1 VSIKHLIDLQKYPSP
16 AIAFSF
22 SFHCFDKKSQISGVT
37 AKTCILAIFAL
48 IAGPALLG
56 QSYSFRHLQVENG
69 LSNNAVICSLQDRR
83 GFLWFGTKD
92 GLDRFDG
99 YSFKVFRNDPDDST
113 SIGSNFIHAL
123 YETPEGV
130 IWVGT
135 EKGLYRFDASTER
148 FSLFPGTGNGPI
160 RDVCMDGGHDLWF
173 ISGFSL
179 FKWPQGALRP
189 QYFPIDSFFEAT
201 SLCVTS
207 GGTLWATSSN
217 GFLYRYEGSPAGGS
231 RLSATQGRFT
241 AFDCLPTARSDRWIE
256 RAYPTSDSTILIG
269 TAVHGVLLFD
279 IRTLRTKKILTYNPD
294 KTAIF
299 VRNFVETGPNE
310 YWIATESGIYIY
322 NRLTGKISN
331 LRKQFN
337 DPYSISDNAVY
348 TFCKDREGGIW
359 AGTYFGGINYYPG
372 QYNTFKKYFPRS
384 GENSLG
390 GYVVREIHQDN
401 HGNLFI
407 GTEDAGLDKLDPA
420 TGHFTHFQPTGA
432 PGSISYS
439 NIHGLLV
446 HGNDLWIGTFEHGL
460 DIMDIRTG
468 KIFRHYSEGKGN
480 YMLKSSFIYCITR
493 TRDDRILLGTTRGA
507 FVYDKR
513 HDGFTPL
520 PGMPL
525 NNWYSSLLE
534 DADGAIWAGTFGN
547 GVNYFDPKTGTVK
560 NFRYDGRSHSS
571 LASDRVNG
579 IYRDRKNRLWFAT
592 EGGLCRWN
600 AGNGV
605 SSASGTPPFGSFTR
619 YTTRDGFPTD
629 FILSIL
635 EDDNGNLWISTS
647 KGLVTFNPDT
657 KQVTVFTRENGLLN
671 DQFNFSS
678 AFRDTSGRMY
688 FGSVRGMI
696 AFNPRDFRKNTVVPS
711 VYITGFQVDNHEL
724 PIGKSGSPLQHAISF
739 TDKITLGHSQS
750 TFSIDFA
757 APGFTAPETTEYAY
771 EMEGLDKDW
780 IFLKKNRK
788 AYFTGLAPGHY
799 TFKVKASNSSGI
811 WVDHETRLDIDI
823 LPPWW
828 ASKVAYC
835 CYILTGL
842 LLAWYFIRSYHRSV
856 EEKNRRKIE
865 QLETAKEKEILNA
878 KIEFFTNV
886 AHEIKTPLTLIKGP
900 MEKLLKKMADIPGA
914 GDSLKVMDRNTT
926 RLIDLTNQLLDFR
939 QTEIK
944 GFSLSFVRAN
954 ISLLLEENYTGFRT
968 LAEQKDLSFDLRL
981 PSSDPLFAFVDV
993 DAFNK
998 ILANLLGNA
1007 IKYAATKAYVTLSP
1021 SGDGDAF
1028 FTIEVYND
1036 GFLIPQEMREKIFEP
1051 FFRLR
1056 ETEKKRGT
1064 GIGLALARSLTQLHK
1079 GTLRLMEPR
1088 NGMNVFSL
1096 SMPVHQDR
1104 EFDIAIRH
1112 EHLTQPNSITP

>member
-1 VSIKHLIDLQKYPSP
+1 M
-16 AIAFSF
+16 
-22 SFHCFDKKSQISGVT
+22 VT
-37 AKTCILAIFAL
+37 FKIGILALLAL
-48 IAGPALLG
+48 LAGPALLG
-56 QSYSFRHLQVENG
+56 QSYYFRHLQVENG
-69 LSNNAVICSLQDRR
+69 LSNNAVICSLQDKR

-99 YSFKVFRNDPDDST
+99 YSFKTFRNDPDDST

-123 YETPEGV
+123 YEDPDGA

-148 FSLFPGTGNGPI
+148 FNLLPGSGIGPI
-160 RDVCMDGGHDLWF
+160 RDVCMDGNHDLWF

-179 FKWPQGALRP
+179 FRKSPGAGQP
-189 QYFPIDSFFEAT
+189 EYFPIDSFFEAT
-201 SLCVTS
+201 SLCVTA
-207 GGTLWATSSN
+207 GGSLWATSSN
-217 GFLYRYEGSPAGGS
+217 GYLYRYEPSSHG
-231 RLSATQGRFT
+231 FT
-241 AFDCLPTARSDRWIE
+241 PFDCLAGTRSDRWIE
-256 RAYPTSDSTILIG
+256 RAYPTTDSTILIG
-269 TAVHGVLLFD
+269 TAVHGALMFD
-279 IRTLRTKKILTYNPD
+279 IRSLKCKQILTYNPD

-299 VRNFVETGPNE
+299 VRNFVETGSNE

-322 NRLTGKISN
+322 NRTTGKITN
-331 LRKQFN
+331 LRKQSG

-372 QYNTFKKYFPRS
+372 QYNTFKKYFPKS

-401 HGNLFI
+401 NGALFI
-407 GTEDAGLDKLDPA
+407 GTEDAGLDKLDPS

-432 PGSISYS
+432 RGSISYS

-446 HGNDLWIGTFEHGL
+446 HGGELWIGTFEHGL

-468 KIFRHYSEGKGN
+468 KIVRHYGEGNGD
-480 YMLKSSFIYCITR
+480 YQLKSSFIYCIAR

-507 FVYDKR
+507 YVYDQR

-534 DADGAIWAGTFGN
+534 DDNGAIWAGTFGN
-547 GVNYFDPKTGTVK
+547 GVNYYDPHTGVSK
-560 NFRYDGRSHSS
+560 NFRYDGRQHNS
-571 LASDRVNG
+571 LASDRINS
-579 IYRDRKNRLWFAT
+579 IYRDHKGRLWFAT
-592 EGGLCRWN
+592 EGGLCTPT
-600 AGNGV
+600 V
-605 SSASGTPPFGSFTR
+605 PSTSANPSGPSAPNSTPRGSFTR

-635 EDDNGNLWISTS
+635 EDDKNNLWISTS
-647 KGLVTFNPDT
+647 KGLVSFNPDSRHL
-657 KQVTVFTRENGLLN
+657 TVFTRENGLLN

-678 AFRDTSGRMY
+678 AYRDSTGRMY
-688 FGSVRGMI
+688 FGSVKGMI
-696 AFNPRDFRKNTVVPS
+696 SFNPREFRKNTVVPS

-724 PIGKSGSPLQHAISF
+724 AIDRNNSPLQHAISF
-739 TDKITLGHSQS
+739 TDKLTLDHNQS

-811 WVDHETRLDIDI
+811 WVDHETRLRIDI

-828 ASKVAYC
+828 AGSVAYG
-835 CYILTGL
+835 CYILAGL
-842 LLAWYFIRSYHRSV
+842 LLAWYFIRRYHRSV

-900 MEKLLKKMADIPGA
+900 MEKLLRKMADLPGV
-914 GDSLKVMDRNTT
+914 GDSLKVMDRNTN
-926 RLIDLTNQLLDFR
+926 RLLDLTNQLLDFR

-968 LAEQKDLSFDLRL
+968 LAEQKDLGFELRL
-981 PSSDPLFAFVDV
+981 PSTPLFAFVDT

-998 ILANLLGNA
+998 ILANLFGNA
-1007 IKYAATKAYVTLSP
+1007 IKYAATKAGVALLQ
-1021 SGDGDAF
+1021 GDTS

-1036 GFLIPQEMREKIFEP
+1036 GFLIPHEMREKIFEP
-1051 FFRLR
+1051 FFRLK
-1056 ETEKKRGT
+1056 ETDKQRGT

-1079 GTLRLMEPR
+1079 GTLRLSAPR
-1088 NGMNVFSL
+1088 DGMNVFSL
-1096 SMPVHQDR
+1096 SLPIHQDR
-1104 EFDIAIRH
+1104 EFDLQTAD
-1112 EHLTQPNSITP
+1112 QPLHRQNPILP